1 MDEAACLANSCFR
14 KGRVQGMAT
23 IRKRGKSYEITV
35 SLKHGPDGKQRR
47 AIKMFHPTPGLSPYR
62 QLKEAQAFAAAFE
75 EEKKSMPPPEPDNC
89 ILFKNLAERYLEY
102 TNGGNG
108 IEATTHAGYA
118 QTIRLRLIPFF
129 GEMRAASIR
138 RADLLRY
145 ELQMRQDGVRHDG
158 KPGGL
163 SRSTITKD
171 LRVLSSV
178 LEYGISAGDLDSN
191 SVVASGRLRHKK
203 NYEKGD
209 YKTSMNTFTESQ
221 MKTYLY
227 YISHAFHIEYGGR
240 EYIRKGKNITTK
252 PYVVEYQAPP
262 MHVALLTLFITA
274 GNRRGEGVALKW
286 KNIDLKEGTIS
297 FDSSIANAYHKQYE
311 KGTKSG
317 AGRKVAVPQITIQ
330 ALEKWKEEQISLSK
344 QAGWKGKKGR
354 LFDENWVFTN
364 RDGSNHIHVDTP
376 YGIFEKFCALFN
388 RSEECKKD
396 PTLTLP
402 KIRLHDNRHT
412 VATIQALHGVPINI
426 VSAEL
431 GHSDP
436 SVTARIYVHQFRNA
450 DRTGADIMD
459 KILNSPDKLLD
470 GEDPVSDSGSNDLPN

>member
-1 MDEAACLANSCFR
+1 
-14 KGRVQGMAT
+14 
-23 IRKRGKSYEITV
+23 
-35 SLKHGPDGKQRR
+35 
-47 AIKMFHPTPGLSPYR
+47 
-62 QLKEAQAFAAAFE
+62 
-75 EEKKSMPPPEPDNC
+75 MPPPEPNNC
-89 ILFKNLAERYLEY
+89 VLFKNLAESYLKY

-108 IEATTHAGYA
+108 IESTTHAGYA

-129 GEMRAASIR
+129 GETEAASIR
-138 RADLLRY
+138 RADLLKY
-145 ELQMRQDGVRHDG
+145 EMQMRQDGARHDG

-178 LEYGISAGDLDSN
+178 LEYGISAGDLESN
-191 SVVASGRLRHKK
+191 PVINSGRLGHKK

-209 YKTSMNTFTESQ
+209 YKTSMDTFTEDQ
-221 MKTYLY
+221 LKTYLY
-227 YISHAFHIEYGGR
+227 YISHAFHIEYDRR
-240 EYIRKGKNITTK
+240 EYIKEGKKITTK
-252 PYVVEYQAPP
+252 PYIIEYQAPS

-286 KNIDLKEGTIS
+286 KDIDFEKGTIS
-297 FDSSIANAYHKQYE
+297 FDKSIANAYHKQYE

-330 ALEKWKEEQISLSK
+330 ALERWKKEQTSLSK
-344 QAGWKGKKGR
+344 QAGWKGKKDR
-354 LFDENWVFTN
+354 LFDENWVFTH

-396 PTLTLP
+396 PSLILP

-412 VATIQALHGVPINI
+412 VATIQALHGVPINV

-450 DRTGADIMD
+450 DRTGADVMD
-459 KILNSPDKLLD
+459 KILDSPNKLFD
-470 GEDPVSDSGSNDLPN
+470 GDGNITDTDPHR